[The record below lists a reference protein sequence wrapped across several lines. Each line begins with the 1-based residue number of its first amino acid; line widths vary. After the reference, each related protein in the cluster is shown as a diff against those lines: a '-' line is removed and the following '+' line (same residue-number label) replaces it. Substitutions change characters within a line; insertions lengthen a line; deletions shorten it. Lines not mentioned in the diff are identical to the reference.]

1 MHMKVHKFG
10 MKSKPEGNVNE
21 PVPLKKNEEV
31 FCHNTDIAD
40 LETFGTSNLDKAKS
54 KKGKS
59 SKKLL
64 DTLQS
69 VNEMFQKK
77 TVGITKERESGKSY
91 ETADKTLLKTV
102 SSSFIPALK
111 DVGEGRSE
119 KSEKDTVEVSKMS
132 GESSDEEKLCIE
144 ESMQVDGPKPEVKSK
159 GKKSLD
165 AGSSNEYVAN
175 KNTETEKP
183 IAKEELDIDENSDEE
198 GNMVIDA
205 QVKEEKQSPA
215 RCTRGRFQQLCKK
228 DSVLQK
234 EKHEPPKVRD
244 IPSVRK
250 SEDMEEDTNDTT
262 LVTEETKP
270 KRGRGRPPKRKSE
283 SVEEEANDTALVTEE
298 NKPKRGRGR
307 PPKRKSES
315 MEEDMNVKNG
325 KECEITPKRSLRS
338 SGSVEDSEDKT
349 RPRRSSRHKSKDQEE
364 TIQDDNMCSTVPR
377 RSLRCTS
384 KDDKDQEQ
392 MDAHIR
398 SGGLE
403 KDSYDGSEKDKETNK
418 QSSEKQVQAET
429 NQNKDSLRRITRRSQ
444 SKLTEEPA
452 EEGGKDVT
460 MTREILRSD
469 TSTMPKSIRSRNQE
483 EEDKEEDGMRR
494 FRRVSGRRKAT
505 IESDDEEHEDVEH
518 NVIHDVEKHEEEE
531 HNVTHDDDKHEEEEH
546 NMTHDEKHKEEHNVT
561 HDEKHEEEHNMTHEK
576 HEEHNVTHD
585 EKHKEEYNVTH
596 DEKHEEEEHNVTH
609 GEKHEEDE
617 HSVTHDEKHE
627 EEHNMTHDEKYE
639 EEHNLTHDEK
649 NEDEHNVTHDEKH
662 EEEEHNMTHDE
673 KHEDEHNVTHD
684 EKHEEE
690 HNMRHDEKHEEEH
703 NVTHEKHEE
712 DEHNMIHDDEK
723 QEEEHDVTH
732 DNENHEEE
740 EQYVMHDDENHE
752 EEEQYM
758 MHDDEKHEE
767 EEHNVVQQKH
777 AAMDKQTEPSLSKQN
792 HPGVNTSEKP
802 AITATFPLS
811 AAVSEVTMPGAKR
824 RQAGQWPLST
834 ERKKPTLQTTLSP
847 SKKVKRSPSAKDV
860 KDKTGLPFLFF
871 SYFYLRSWFG
881 TTFFTLSY
889 SPTLPTITCS
899 SSQSIQCGIMAIVV
913 IQNGKYEIYLN
924 LPGE

>member
-315 MEEDMNVKNG
+315 MEEDMSVKNG

-349 RPRRSSRHKSKDQEE
+349 GPRRSSRHKSKDQEE

-561 HDEKHEEEHNMTHEK
+561 HDEKHEEEHNM
-576 HEEHNVTHD
+576 
-585 EKHKEEYNVTH
+585 
-596 DEKHEEEEHNVTH
+596 
-609 GEKHEEDE
+609 
-617 HSVTHDEKHE
+617 
-627 EEHNMTHDEKYE
+627 
-639 EEHNLTHDEK
+639 
-649 NEDEHNVTHDEKH
+649 
-662 EEEEHNMTHDE
+662 
-673 KHEDEHNVTHD
+673 
-684 EKHEEE
+684 
-690 HNMRHDEKHEEEH
+690 RHDEKHEEEH

-777 AAMDKQTEPSLSKQN
+777 PAMDKQTEPSLSKQN